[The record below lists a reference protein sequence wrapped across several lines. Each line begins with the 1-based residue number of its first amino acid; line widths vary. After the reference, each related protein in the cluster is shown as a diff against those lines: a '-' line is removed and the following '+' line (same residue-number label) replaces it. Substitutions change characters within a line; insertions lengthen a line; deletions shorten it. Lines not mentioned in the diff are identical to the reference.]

1 MFNSVTGKI
10 TGKFP
15 QQLFL
20 ENNGI
25 EFDFLM
31 PDTSLEKIGSVGDTV
46 KVFTWLYHKE
56 DSMRLFGFSSVND
69 REFFLDLLKVNGVGP
84 KVAVKILSNIS
95 CNELAKALDNEDIA
109 LIEKVQGIGKK
120 TAQKMML
127 TLKGKLTLNDE
138 NYGIREKPKLKW
150 QDVITALINMGY
162 DKKNIESVIEKIEI
176 DAKKEIA
183 EFSNDTQKEEFIFRR
198 AIVELAQ

>member
-84 KVAVKILSNIS
+84 KVAVKILSKIS